1 MAGSN
6 KPLNCLLIS
15 QRLFLTPA
23 VTGANFVALSK
34 LSKPMTEAH
43 AEQRHTPYASLRSPT
58 DGDAAKPRG
67 EAPTQNA
74 AVEPDYLTAEADK
87 LEGLKQALYAAFI
100 AAPKSGIPTALI
112 DLAATYTSALRLQL
126 TLKGFSAVPTKSVK
140 APMFNTGRAK

>member
-1 MAGSN
+1 
-6 KPLNCLLIS
+6 
-15 QRLFLTPA
+15 
-23 VTGANFVALSK
+23 
-34 LSKPMTEAH
+34 MTEAH

>member
-1 MAGSN
+1 
-6 KPLNCLLIS
+6 
-15 QRLFLTPA
+15 
-23 VTGANFVALSK
+23 
-34 LSKPMTEAH
+34 MTEAH
-43 AEQRHTPYASLRSPT
+43 AEQRHTPYASLRSAT
-58 DGDAAKPRG
+58 DSDAPKARG

-140 APMFNTGRAK
+140 APMFNAGRGK